1 MVVKPWNLPENS
13 SMNECPR
20 CKSQHFIKNGTRQS
34 GDQSFHCKNCDAFFT
49 ANSNGEYPKHRFD
62 ADCMKLCVLWYFR
75 YPLSYRNVAEMMALR
90 RITVSHQSVFR
101 WVAKLG
107 KEFGEKARNLHGQ
120 KRTVSW
126 YVDETYVKVK
136 GHWKYLYRAV
146 DRNGEV
152 LDVMLSA
159 HRSKKAV
166 TRFFKQAMKRVGV
179 KPKRV
184 YTDKNSAFIE
194 PTQEV
199 LEAKHGIL
207 HITVTP
213 VERSHV
219 PIKRRYS
226 VMRGFGSFM
235 RAFQFTWNWEAI
247 YGYLG
252 NLNASTHREREEFCQ
267 NIRWLFGLK
276 KAF

>member
-1 MVVKPWNLPENS
+1 M
-13 SMNECPR
+13 
-20 CKSQHFIKNGTRQS
+20 
-34 GDQSFHCKNCDAFFT
+34 
-49 ANSNGEYPKHRFD
+49 
-62 ADCMKLCVLWYFR
+62 
-75 YPLSYRNVAEMMALR
+75 
-90 RITVSHQSVFR
+90 
-101 WVAKLG
+101 
-107 KEFGEKARNLHGQ
+107 
-120 KRTVSW
+120 
-126 YVDETYVKVK
+126 KVK
-136 GHWKYLYRAV
+136 GQWKYLYRAI

-194 PTQEV
+194 PTKDI

-213 VERSHV
+213 VEGSHV
-219 PIKRRYS
+219 PIKRRY
-226 VMRGFGSFM
+226 SFM

-267 NIRWLFGLK
+267 NTRWLFGLK